1 MSESPLRCDTRSL
14 PHQTSLDQ
22 TNDDLLRLAHAIHA
36 VRAALPL
43 GDPRRAVLQRT
54 SAILVEA
61 IVQ

>member
-22 TNDDLLRLAHAIHA
+22 TNDDVLRLAHAIHA

-43 GDPRRAVLQRT
+43 DDPRRAVLQHA
-54 SAILVEA
+54 SQVLQEG